1 MKNQSSLSPIFIVL
15 IIVGMFLTAGCDM
28 GTYGRRMKD
37 KAEPVQSGTNQAAE
51 NAVAADSDESD
62 STGE

>member
-1 MKNQSSLSPIFIVL
+1 MKNQSILGPIFAIL
-15 IIVGMFLTAGCDM
+15 IIAGLFLTTGCDM

-37 KAEPVQSGTNQAAE
+37 KAEPVQSDTNQAAE
-51 NAVAADSDESD
+51 NAEAADSDESD